1 MEMRDPRRFFGLLT
15 LVLLLRSPARRS
27 IRLTVRCVYALPLAC
42 VRAPSLT
49 RRVTAPGHIDVSLL
63 TPYSRHTSD
72 GRSARRHGTLTLTLT
87 LTPDPD
93 TGTAVA
99 LASREAAAR
108 RVTPPT
114 PGQAWR
120 LNSWCA
126 RATATPASYAVL
138 KPMHARQ
145 VTRGE
150 DERIGMI
157 TWRWAWHGHA
167 ALSAYHQ
174 PST

>member
-1 MEMRDPRRFFGLLT
+1 MHTSTCMCSHSQAHAAGN
-15 LVLLLRSPARRS
+15 RSRS
-27 IRLTVRCVYALPLAC
+27 Q
-42 VRAPSLT
+42 
-49 RRVTAPGHIDVSLL
+49 IDVSLL
-63 TPYSRHTSD
+63 TPDSRQSD
-72 GRSARRHGTLTLTLT
+72 GRSARRHGTLTLTMT

-93 TGTAVA
+93 TGPAVA

-108 RVTPPT
+108 RATPPT

-120 LNSWCA
+120 SNSWCA

-150 DERIGMI
+150 DEQIGMI
-157 TWRWAWHGHA
+157 TWR
-167 ALSAYHQ
+167 
-174 PST
+174 